1 MARDDQTWI
10 IHHRVISSAT
20 IPRNREKT
28 GGRKNSIRNSINGR
42 VHGKSTKLKERVGPA
57 RIDWTREKNDESY
70 IVRQLRRGKIS
81 SENQQWRKTDVI
93 EFMKLVPRA
102 TRCHVRL
109 YPPLLF
115 SSLDTFYSLSL
126 CSLSSF
132 FPLLTGYLSL

>member
-1 MARDDQTWI
+1 MATDAQTWI